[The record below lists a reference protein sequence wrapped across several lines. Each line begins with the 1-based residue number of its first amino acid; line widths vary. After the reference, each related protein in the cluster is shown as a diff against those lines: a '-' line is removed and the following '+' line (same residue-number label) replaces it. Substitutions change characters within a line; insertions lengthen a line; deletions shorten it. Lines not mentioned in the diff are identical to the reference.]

1 MGREALCTA
10 RVGNDSAQVTAL
22 LESTTVVLR
31 GELKRKWA
39 IAALQNLRVDGGELR
54 FEHGGEPVALS
65 LGEKEA
71 ERWLK
76 KLQTPPPTLAAKLGV
91 SAENPALLIGPTEGT
106 LDPALAEALAGGI
119 TTNMREARML
129 VAVLSNAAELP
140 RMAEFHADMLCNT
153 VWVVHGKGPDADPSD
168 TLVRIAMRGWGY
180 VDNKT
185 SAVSDKLTAT
195 RYVRSAAPAKAGA
208 RKAAPKKTTT
218 KPAPRKR

>member
-1 MGREALCTA
+1 MGREASCTA
-10 RVGNDSAQVTAL
+10 RVGPETAEVTAL

-31 GELKRKWA
+31 GAIKRKWA
-39 IAALQNLRVDGGELR
+39 IAALKNLRVEGDELR
-54 FEHGGEPVALS
+54 FEIDDEAVALA

-71 ERWLK
+71 GKWLI

-91 SAENPALLIGPTEGT
+91 SAANPALLIGPTVGT

-140 RMAEFHADMLCNT
+140 RMAEFHADMICNT
-153 VWVVHGKGPDADPSD
+153 VWVVHPKGPNADPSD
-168 TLVRIAMRGWGY
+168 AVIRIAMRGWGY

-185 SAVSDKLTAT
+185 SAVSDALTAT
-195 RYVRSAAPAKAGA
+195 RWVRSAPPP
-208 RKAAPKKTTT
+208 KAAAK
-218 KPAPRKR
+218 KPARRR

>member
-10 RVGNDSAQVTAL
+10 RVGAETAEATAL

-31 GELKRKWA
+31 GALKRKWD
-39 IAALQNLRVDGGELR
+39 IAALQNLRVDGDELR
-54 FEHGGEPVALS
+54 FEAADEAVALV

-71 ERWLK
+71 GKWLT

-91 SAENPALLIGPTEGT
+91 SAENPALLIGPTTGT

-129 VAVLSNAAELP
+129 VAVLSNSAELP
-140 RMAEFHADMLCNT
+140 RMADFHADMICNT
-153 VWVVHGKGPDADPSD
+153 VWVVYRKGPGAFPSD
-168 TLVRIAMRGWGY
+168 GEVRMELRSRGY

-195 RYVRSAAPAKAGA
+195 RYVR
-208 RKAAPKKTTT
+208 R
-218 KPAPRKR
+218 

>member
-1 MGREALCTA
+1 MGREALCPA
-10 RVGNDSAQVTAL
+10 RVGAETAEATAL

-31 GELKRKWA
+31 GALKRKWD
-39 IAALQNLRVDGGELR
+39 IAALQNLRVEGDELR
-54 FEHGGEPVALS
+54 FEHGDEAVALT

-71 ERWLK
+71 GRWLK

-91 SAENPALLIGPTEGT
+91 SAENPALLIGPTVGA

-129 VAVLSNAAELP
+129 VAVLSSASELP

-153 VWVVHGKGPDADPSD
+153 VWVVHPKGPGADPSD
-168 TLVRIAMRGWGY
+168 AMVRIAMRGWGY

-195 RYVRSAAPAKAGA
+195 RYVRSAPPAK
-208 RKAAPKKTTT
+208 KAAAKK
-218 KPAPRKR
+218 APRRR